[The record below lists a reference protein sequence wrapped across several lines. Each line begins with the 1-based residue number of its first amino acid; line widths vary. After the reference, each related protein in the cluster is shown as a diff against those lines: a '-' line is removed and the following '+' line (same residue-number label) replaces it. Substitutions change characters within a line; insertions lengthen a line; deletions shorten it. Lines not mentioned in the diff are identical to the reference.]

1 MYLELACMY
10 IFTGLT
16 MHRPDLMAK
25 VIAIHNEI
33 MEKAKDA
40 NFGSIIKQEGG
51 GPVAQLNP
59 HDL

>member
-1 MYLELACMY
+1 MRVFLACVC

-16 MHRPDLMAK
+16 MHRPDLMVK

-51 GPVAQLNP
+51 GPVAQP
-59 HDL
+59 T

>member
-1 MYLELACMY
+1 MY